1 MKNLVNAFDNLPWL
15 VKLLFC
21 LPGLNILWAI
31 YRICKGATTK
41 NTLMLIVGIL
51 WVLFG
56 TVILWIVDLICVIV
70 FKKPTVL
77 A

>member
-51 WVLFG
+51 WVVFG
-56 TVILWIVDLICVIV
+56 TVVLWLVDLISVIV
-70 FKKPTVL
+70 WKKPTVL

>member
-1 MKNLVNAFDNLPWL
+1 MKDIIKAFDDLPWL

-31 YRICKGATTK
+31 YRICKGIDTK
-41 NTLMLIVGIL
+41 NTLMLVVGVFWIV
-51 WVLFG
+51 FG
-56 TVILWIVDLICVIV
+56 TVFLWIIDLICTIV
-70 FKKPTVL
+70 WKKPTVL